1 MSQSNQLFYL
11 MQLAGGTFPS
21 GGFSQSWGLETYV
34 AEGAITDEKSFLEF
48 ISSYLDSTVGK
59 CEGVIVCQAFRLAE
73 SWDQDKIS
81 DLEDLSCAL
90 KVTKESR
97 ESALRMG
104 KAFLRITAEIFPDE
118 DIKRLWKKF
127 SPGGMTYPVVY
138 GLICGRL
145 GLEMKAAL
153 EAFVFSTVNALVQSG
168 VKLIPLGNTQ
178 AQKLLLD
185 IQPEMEACAAE
196 CQNRSL
202 EQISNFCPGFDI
214 AGILHE
220 TLPVRL
226 YMS

>member
-1 MSQSNQLFYL
+1 MSQKNQLFYL

-34 AEGAITDEKSFLEF
+34 SEGRITDEDSFKGFL
-48 ISSYLDSTVGK
+48 SSYLDSTIGR
-59 CEGVIVCQAFRLAE
+59 CEGPIVYEALRLAAE
-73 SWDQDKIS
+73 WEKDRIAE
-81 DLEDLSCAL
+81 LEELSCAL

-104 KAFLRITAEIFPDE
+104 KAFLRITADILPDE
-118 DIKRLWKKF
+118 EIKALRKC
-127 SPGGMTYPVVY
+127 SASGMSYPVVY

-145 GLEMKAAL
+145 GLEP
-153 EAFVFSTVNALVQSG
+153 EAVLQAYVFSTVNALVQSG

-178 AQKLLLD
+178 AQKILLQL
-185 IQPEMEACAAE
+185 QPEMEACAAE
-196 CQNRSL
+196 CQSWGIGEL
-202 EQISNFCPGFDI
+202 SNFSPGLDI